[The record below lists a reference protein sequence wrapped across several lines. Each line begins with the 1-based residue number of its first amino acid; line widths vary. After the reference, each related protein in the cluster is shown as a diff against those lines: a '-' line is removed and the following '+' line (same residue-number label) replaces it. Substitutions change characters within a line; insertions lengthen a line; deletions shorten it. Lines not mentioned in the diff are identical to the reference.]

1 MARFCVIV
9 AAAGKGERFGGQEKK
24 TFAKIDGRPMFIQT
38 LQRFVKRD
46 DLSGTILAVA
56 PEDYDTVKSKFGPNV
71 AFMGVKLVK
80 GGARRCDTVSAALKD
95 VGDDAEYVAIHDA
108 ARPCVTDDWIS
119 AVFAEAVKTGAA
131 ILASPVTGT
140 LKRVSSQNVI
150 EGTVSREGLF
160 EAQTPQVFRK
170 DLIVEALARMGDCDE
185 EITDDSQ
192 LVERLNHPVSI
203 VLSDATN
210 LKVTTKGDLRL
221 ASAILKSRPIKT
233 VKPLGAFEE
242 AQW

>member
-1 MARFCVIV
+1 MAKFCVIV

-24 TFAKIDGRPMFIQT
+24 TFAKIDGQPMFLQT

-46 DLSGTILAVA
+46 DLSETILAVA
-56 PEDYDTVKSKFGPNV
+56 PEDYDAVKSQFGPNV
-71 AFMGVKLVK
+71 SFMGVKLVQ
-80 GGARRCDTVSAALKD
+80 GGERRVDTVAAALKE
-95 VGDDAEYVAIHDA
+95 VGDDVDYIAIHDA

-131 ILASPVTGT
+131 ILATPVAAT
-140 LKRVSSQNVI
+140 LKRASSQHVI

-170 DLIVEALARMGDCDE
+170 DLILEAIAKIEGCDE

-210 LKVTTKGDLRL
+210 LKVTTKGDLKL

-233 VKPLGAFEE
+233 VKSFGAFEE

>member
-1 MARFCVIV
+1 MAKFCVIV
-9 AAAGKGERFGGQEKK
+9 AAAGKGERFGGREKK

-46 DLSGTILAVA
+46 NLSETILAVA
-56 PEDYDTVKSKFGPNV
+56 PEDFDMVKTKFGPNI

-80 GGARRCDTVSAALKD
+80 GGARRCDTVAAALE
-95 VGDDAEYVAIHDA
+95 VASEDADYVAIHDA
-108 ARPCVTDDWIS
+108 ARPCVTDEWID

-131 ILASPVTGT
+131 ILATPVTGT

-150 EGTVSREGLF
+150 EGTVCRDGLY

-170 DLIVEALARMGDCDE
+170 DLIVEGLARRADDAE

-210 LKVTTKGDLRL
+210 LKVTTKGDLKL
-221 ASAILKSRPIKT
+221 AAAILKSRPAKT
-233 VKPLGAFEE
+233 VKPFGAFEE

>member
-1 MARFCVIV
+1 MAKFSVIV
-9 AAAGKGERFGGQEKK
+9 AAAGKGERFGGREKK
-24 TFAKIDGRPMFIQT
+24 TFAKLDGRPMFIQT

-46 DLSGTILAVA
+46 DLSETILAVA
-56 PEDYDTVKSKFGPNV
+56 PEDFDMVKTKFGPNI

-80 GGARRCDTVSAALKD
+80 GGARRYDTVAAAL
-95 VGDDAEYVAIHDA
+95 DAVSEDADYVAIHDA
-108 ARPCVTDDWIS
+108 ARPCVTDEWID
-119 AVFAEAVKTGAA
+119 AVFAEAVKSGAA
-131 ILASPVTGT
+131 ILATPVAGT

-170 DLIVEALARMGDCDE
+170 DLIVDGLAQLADDAE

-203 VLSDATN
+203 VLCDATN
-210 LKVTTKGDLRL
+210 LKVTTKGDLKL
-221 ASAILKSRPIKT
+221 AAAILKSRP
-233 VKPLGAFEE
+233 VKAAKPFGAFEE